1 MSFTQIEFFLL
12 KLRVFRTLVECSNVE
27 GTVVYQKN
35 GQRESDGSDPVGELL
50 GRFTSFSH
58 LIACKHSL
66 FLTVKGPNIF
76 TQYYERPDTTKQS
89 FTDDGWFKTG
99 DLCQYSVEK
108 KKFKMLGRKSQ
119 DIIKSGGYKLSAL
132 EIESVILGNPAVKDC
147 AIVGVSD
154 EKWGQRVVAI
164 VVSAQQES
172 SEDELLQWAE
182 AKLPKYAV
190 PKEWR

>member
-1 MSFTQIEFFLL
+1 
-12 KLRVFRTLVECSNVE
+12 
-27 GTVVYQKN
+27 
-35 GQRESDGSDPVGELL
+35 
-50 GRFTSFSH
+50 
-58 LIACKHSL
+58 
-66 FLTVKGPNIF
+66 
-76 TQYYERPDTTKQS
+76 
-89 FTDDGWFKTG
+89 
-99 DLCQYSVEK
+99 
-108 KKFKMLGRKSQ
+108 MLGRKSQ

-164 VVSAQQES
+164 VVNATKQES
-172 SEDELLQWAE
+172 SEEELLRWAE

>member
-1 MSFTQIEFFLL
+1 M
-12 KLRVFRTLVECSNVE
+12 VECSNVE